1 MLKCMALEVI
11 KIYYKNYF
19 IIVQNL
25 LLHYIMELKTA
36 QLEYINAAVYF
47 VNIAVHVFCIINLKS
62 HYVDKI

>member
-1 MLKCMALEVI
+1 
-11 KIYYKNYF
+11 
-19 IIVQNL
+19 
-25 LLHYIMELKTA
+25 MELKTA